1 MKQISVSELR
11 DLMQT
16 EIDLQI
22 IDIRETYEFDYS
34 NLGVNAVSI
43 PMAEILDRLS
53 EIQTSG
59 KVVMH
64 CRSGKRSEAMIDYL
78 EVHYNFQ
85 NLHNLTGG
93 ILAWSEEVDAS
104 LIPC

>member
-1 MKQISVSELR
+1 MKQISVIELR

-16 EIDLQI
+16 ETDLQI
-22 IDIRETYEFDYS
+22 IDIRETYEFDFS
-34 NLGVNAVSI
+34 NLGVTARSI

-53 EIQTSG
+53 EIQTTG

-78 EVHYNFQ
+78 EVHHNFQ

-93 ILAWSEEVDAS
+93 ILAWSNEVNPS